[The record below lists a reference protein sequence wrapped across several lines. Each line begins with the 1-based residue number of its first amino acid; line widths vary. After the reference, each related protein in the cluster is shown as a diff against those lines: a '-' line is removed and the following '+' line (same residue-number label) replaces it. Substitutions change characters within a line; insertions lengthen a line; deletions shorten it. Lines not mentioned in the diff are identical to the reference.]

1 MELAIS
7 SIDPIKALFYS
18 QVLDGIIAP
27 LLIVLMLMVTSSKK
41 LMGDFANGLA
51 TKVVGWAAVE
61 VMVVADAALL
71 YQVATHGLP
80 G

>member
-1 MELAIS
+1 
-7 SIDPIKALFYS
+7 
-18 QVLDGIIAP
+18 
-27 LLIVLMLMVTSSKK
+27 
-41 LMGDFANGLA
+41 MGDFANGLA